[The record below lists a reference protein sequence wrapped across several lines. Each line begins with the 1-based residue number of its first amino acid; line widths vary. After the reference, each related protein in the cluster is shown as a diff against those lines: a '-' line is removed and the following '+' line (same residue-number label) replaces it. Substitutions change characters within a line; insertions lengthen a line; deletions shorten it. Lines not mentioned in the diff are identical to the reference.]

1 MIRASLLPLA
11 LVPLWLSCVVV
22 NAKAVEPVPGQN
34 SSKADRPPR
43 KVIVGTTVFGPYG
56 KYPGLEER
64 LDELCDLVD
73 EMTALTAKRY
83 PGRGLDLAILT
94 ESAATATSGPA
105 HDRAVPLK
113 GEVRDTIGA
122 LARRHKSYILLPLN
136 LAEEGPHGPI
146 ASNAAVLF
154 DRRGEVAGI
163 CRKLHPVAG
172 VGSDELEAGITPG
185 RYAPVF
191 KCDFGNLGV
200 QICWDIQFD
209 DGWDALGLSVAE
221 IVAWPSQSPATVLPA
236 ARAFR
241 HRYYVISSVWR
252 DNATIFEPTGMVA
265 AQILPPEWILV
276 HQLDLSYSIL
286 GWSSFLRN
294 GQTLKDKFG
303 EKVGFHYSTREDT
316 ARPSRNP
323 RSG

>member
-83 PGRGLDLAILT
+83 PGRGLDLSILP
-94 ESAATATSGPA
+94 ESAATATSSLA
-105 HDRAVPLK
+105 HDRAGPLK
-113 GEVRDTIGA
+113 SEIRDTFGA

-185 RYAPVF
+185 RYVPVF
-191 KCDFGNLGV
+191 
-200 QICWDIQFD
+200 I
-209 DGWDALGLSVAE
+209 
-221 IVAWPSQSPATVLPA
+221 
-236 ARAFR
+236 R

-265 AQILPPEWILV
+265 AQILPPERILV

-303 EKVGFHYSTREDT
+303 EKVGFHYSTREDMGLFWSNEPATTIGAMIRSIGGEELDRQVERNGRLHAT
-316 ARPSRNP
+316 AGAVKPLRD
-323 RSG
+323 

>member
-83 PGRGLDLAILT
+83 PGRGLDLSILP
-94 ESAATATSGPA
+94 ESAATATSSLA
-105 HDRAVPLK
+105 HDRAGPLK
-113 GEVRDTIGA
+113 SEIRDTFGA

-146 ASNAAVLF
+146 ASNAAVLLTGGA
-154 DRRGEVAGI
+154 R
-163 CRKLHPVAG
+163 
-172 VGSDELEAGITPG
+172 
-185 RYAPVF
+185 
-191 KCDFGNLGV
+191 
-200 QICWDIQFD
+200 
-209 DGWDALGLSVAE
+209 
-221 IVAWPSQSPATVLPA
+221 SPASA
-236 ARAFR
+236 ASFIPWLASAAMSSRQASRRAGTCL
-241 HRYYVISSVWR
+241 SS
-252 DNATIFEPTGMVA
+252 
-265 AQILPPEWILV
+265 
-276 HQLDLSYSIL
+276 S
-286 GWSSFLRN
+286 
-294 GQTLKDKFG
+294 
-303 EKVGFHYSTREDT
+303 DT
-316 ARPSRNP
+316 AIT
-323 RSG
+323 